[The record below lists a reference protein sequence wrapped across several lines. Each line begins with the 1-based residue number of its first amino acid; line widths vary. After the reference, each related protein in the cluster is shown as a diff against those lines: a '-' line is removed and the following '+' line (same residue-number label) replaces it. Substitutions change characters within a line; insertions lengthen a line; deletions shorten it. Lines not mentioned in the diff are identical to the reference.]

1 MEEGLQLS
9 GGLNIY
15 THHWCDQ
22 IFAPCLYV
30 LFERGCL
37 GNAAG
42 RKNAGKWAGEWI
54 LVESTG
60 VERLTRKKKKRSEVY
75 QGVGRRRGGGGGQ
88 GI

>member
-1 MEEGLQLS
+1 MQLS

-60 VERLTRKKKKRSEVY
+60 VERLTRKKKKK
-75 QGVGRRRGGGGGQ
+75 GVKFIRGWEEEEEEEDREFK
-88 GI
+88 

>member
-1 MEEGLQLS
+1 MQLS
-9 GGLNIY
+9 GSLNIY

-37 GNAAG
+37 GNATG
-42 RKNAGKWAGEWI
+42 RKNAGKWAGGWI

-60 VERLTRKKKKRSEVY
+60 VERLTRKKK
-75 QGVGRRRGGGGGQ
+75 GVKFIRGWEEEEEEDGEFK
-88 GI
+88 